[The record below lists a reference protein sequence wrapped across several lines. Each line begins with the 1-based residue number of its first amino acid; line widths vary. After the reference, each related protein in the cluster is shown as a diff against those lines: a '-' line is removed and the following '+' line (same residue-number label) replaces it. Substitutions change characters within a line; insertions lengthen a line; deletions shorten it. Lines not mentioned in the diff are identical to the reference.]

1 MKTIKLTM
9 LAALLMFGL
18 TYSLTAQVSSFPHLS
33 SFEVDS
39 GDWVQS
45 TFDDF
50 DWTRDNLGTTSSVTG
65 P

>member
-18 TYSLTAQVSSFPHLS
+18 SNSLTAQVSSFPHLS
-33 SFEVDS
+33 SFEVDF

-50 DWTRDNLGTTSSVTG
+50 DWTLTIYENKV
-65 P
+65 